1 MVECGGRYLER
12 VPEPESD
19 ESGAGGVSG
28 SNGGARAVSSGG
40 ISTAGRANPAGS
52 ASIGGLNLGGFVE
65 QGGTSTVG
73 GGSSAF
79 EVPSADAQWVCD
91 PSQLN
96 ACVSWEEQGRTFT
109 GFGIASPCRT
119 DPKRPRSAR
128 DCDPGEVFNCSIG
141 QFSGKAL
148 LFNCECV
155 NVPVGG
161 DPCDCPRLG
170 ARCGGSTALICKDR
184 LAVCGCAFTCI
195 LK

>member
-1 MVECGGRYLER
+1 MLECGGRYLER

-28 SNGGARAVSSGG
+28 GARAMSSGG

-65 QGGTSTVG
+65 QGGTFAVG
-73 GGSSAF
+73 GGSAALDI
-79 EVPSADAQWVCD
+79 PSADAQWVCD

-96 ACVSWEEQGRTFT
+96 ACVSWEEKGRVFT
-109 GFGIASPCRT
+109 GFGIVSPCRT
-119 DPKRPRSAR
+119 DPKRPTSAH
-128 DCDPGEVFNCSIG
+128 DCNVGEVFNCSLG
-141 QFSGKAL
+141 RLSEKAL
-148 LFNCECV
+148 LFDCECV

-161 DPCDCPRLG
+161 DPCDCPSLG
-170 ARCGGSTALICKDR
+170 ARCGGSSPLICKER
-184 LAVCGCAFTCI
+184 QAVCGCAYTCI